1 MTNDYLEDVRRE
13 FGVSL
18 PASFVAFMQDYPS
31 ELETTK
37 LNLGWC
43 QEAVSERYFL
53 KSPDRIAELNRIVR
67 TPGVSWL
74 EDGNGWPTR
83 FFVIGDDDCGNYF
96 AIDTETDTGAVHF
109 YDHEVASFALRAGS
123 LRAFADEMIEETL
136 DFNRENKG

>member
-1 MTNDYLEDVRRE
+1 MTNNHLDNIRRE

-18 PASFVAFMQDYPS
+18 PPSYVAFMENYPT

-43 QEAVSERYFL
+43 QEAISDRYFL
-53 KSPDRIAELNRIVR
+53 KSHDRIVELNRVVR

-74 EDGNGWPTR
+74 EDGSGWPAR

-96 AIDTETDTGAVHF
+96 AIDTETETGAVYF
-109 YDHEVASFALRAGS
+109 YDHEVASFALRADS
-123 LRAFADEMIEETL
+123 LKAFADQMIGETL
-136 DFNRENKG
+136 EFNRENKG